1 MKNLKYILLV
11 FVAFAVAAC
20 EDNLDTFPTDQA
32 GGAELFSD
40 VDKAMSTI
48 NGLYRAMYVT
58 EWGTGWEHEQFGHI
72 SIVHSGNLMAEDMV
86 QAEMGSG
93 WFYFDYMY
101 QVKADYTNTRGRPYS
116 SWNFY
121 YTLITNV
128 NSILASKDELTG
140 APSKINSLMGQAFA
154 LRAFSYFYLARFYQ
168 QSIAVDGGGN
178 LPGVPIYTEPTSIKT
193 EGSGRGTLND
203 VYKLVNAD
211 IDSAL
216 VRLQPDKAQERV
228 HISNLDYYS
237 ANGLK
242 ARIMLE
248 QKKWQEAYDAAT
260 EALKGGT
267 SALSGTDVSGGFA
280 FNDATKNCVLW
291 GFEVLDDQVAGA
303 GRAMLFGHM
312 DASASDYYA
321 SKARVC
327 VSSWLYDQVKA
338 NDVRKNW
345 WYGPLAEGDEQATG
359 TEKSYNQFK
368 FQFANVATGSGDYI
382 FMRHEEMLLMQAE
395 ALCMLG
401 QYGEARTIL
410 EDLMKERQPGYNISG
425 LTDVNTL
432 TVNNVNGPT
441 TPSSGSLTL
450 MDEIMLQRRIELWGE
465 VSRIYD
471 IKRLGTG
478 FTRDFAGSNHS
489 ELIPYVDSKNK
500 LCPDW
505 VMAIPQAEF
514 DGNSAMDATKDQNP
528 W

>member
-1 MKNLKYILLV
+1 MKKLKYIILA
-11 FVAFAVAAC
+11 FVAIAIAAC

-72 SIVHSGNLMAEDMV
+72 SIVHTGNLMAEDMV

-93 WFYFDYMY
+93 WFYYDYMY
-101 QVKADYTNTRGRPYS
+101 QVKSDFTNTQGRPYS

-128 NSILASKDELTG
+128 NSILASKDALNG
-140 APSKINSLMGQAFA
+140 APTKINSLIGQAYA

-168 QSIAVDGGGN
+168 QSIATGGGD
-178 LPGVPIYTEPTSIKT
+178 LPGVPIYTEPTTIET
-193 EGSGRGTLND
+193 EGVGRGTLAD
-203 VYKLVNAD
+203 VYKLINAD
-211 IDSAL
+211 IDSAV
-216 VRLQPDKAQERV
+216 VRLNPEKAQERV

-248 QKKWQEAYDAAT
+248 QERWQEAYDAAT
-260 EALKGGT
+260 EALKGG
-267 SALSGTDVSGGFA
+267 SSMLPGSDVSGGFA
-280 FNDATKNCVLW
+280 FNDASKNCVLW

-321 SKARVC
+321 SRARVC
-327 VSSWLYDQVKA
+327 VSSWLYNQVKA

-345 WYGPLAEGDEQATG
+345 WYGPMAEEDEQATG

-368 FQFANVATGSGDYI
+368 FQFSNVATGAGDYI

-395 ALCMLG
+395 AKCMLT
-401 QYGEARTIL
+401 QYAEARTIL
-410 EDLMKERQPGYNISG
+410 EGLMAERQSDYDISD
-425 LTDVNTL
+425 LTDANTL
-432 TVNNVNGPT
+432 TTNSDNGPT
-441 TPSSGSLTL
+441 TPSSGSITL
-450 MDEIMLQRRIELWGE
+450 LDEIMLQRRIELWGE

-478 FTRDFAGSNHS
+478 FTREFAGSNHS
-489 ELIPYVDSKNK
+489 ELIPYVNSLDP

-505 VMAIPQAEF
+505 VMSIPQAEF
-514 DGNSAMDATKDQNP
+514 DGNDAMDAINDQNP